1 MKLPRL
7 LRYSLAL
14 AGILGILAVFNSCTT
29 GVDDSMTPDG
39 TVGEEIRRAEP
50 ANGFGADDLSTS
62 NDVARFLAGL
72 ESRGHSPLVDLRN
85 DPVWKNHA
93 SDMDAR
99 WNRCETRLS
108 EIRSWQRGAL
118 DGISAANNSV
128 FYPFSGPDI
137 LHAHSFFPNANDYFL
152 CGLEP
157 VGGLPDMRSLTPAQ
171 LSIALSGL
179 RTTVST
185 ALDFSYFITKDMRE
199 DLQRTPL
206 QGTLPVMLA
215 FLARNDHRILS
226 IDTVNLGASGAITDG
241 DGNGVRIRCAPPGHS
256 ARNVYYFRSDL
267 SDGGNG
273 GFEALM
279 AANKPGVTFLKSASY
294 LMHGGGFASIRNAI
308 LTHSSAVV
316 EDPSGVPYKYL
327 VDGNWD
333 ISLYG
338 NYVRTLEMFS
348 EFYQP
353 DLRNAYLQG
362 GAQPISFGVGYIF
375 DPSETSVI
383 VARRR

>member
-1 MKLPRL
+1 MKLPRIASL
-7 LRYSLAL
+7 LV
-14 AGILGILAVFNSCTT
+14 GILGLVGGLSSCTS
-29 GVDDSMTPDG
+29 GSNAG
-39 TVGEEIRRAEP
+39 TATASAPEEIRRAEP
-50 ANGFGADDLSTS
+50 AYEFGADDLSTS

-72 ESRGHSPLVDLRN
+72 ESRGRSPLSDLRN
-85 DPVWKNHA
+85 DPVWRNHA
-93 SDMDAR
+93 SDMDTR
-99 WNRCETRLS
+99 WKRSEIRLS
-108 EIRSWQRGAL
+108 EIRSWRRGAL
-118 DGISAANNSV
+118 GGLSAASNSV

-137 LHAHSFFPNANDYFL
+137 LHAYSFFPNADDYFL

-157 VGGLPDMRSLTPAQ
+157 VGALPDMRSLSPGQ
-171 LSIALSGL
+171 LSLALGGL

-215 FLARNDHRILS
+215 FLARNDHRVIS
-226 IDTVNLGASGAITDG
+226 IETVNLAANGAITEG
-241 DGNGVRIRCAPPGHS
+241 GGNGVRIRCAAPGHS

-279 AANKPGVTFLKSASY
+279 AANRPGVTFLKSASY
-294 LMHGGGFASIRNAI
+294 LMHGGGFTRIRNAI

-316 EDPSGVPYKYL
+316 EDPSGVPYTYFA
-327 VDGNWD
+327 DGNWD
-333 ISLYG
+333 LSLYG

-348 EFYQP
+348 EYYQP

-362 GAQPISFGVGYIF
+362 SAQPISFGVGYIF